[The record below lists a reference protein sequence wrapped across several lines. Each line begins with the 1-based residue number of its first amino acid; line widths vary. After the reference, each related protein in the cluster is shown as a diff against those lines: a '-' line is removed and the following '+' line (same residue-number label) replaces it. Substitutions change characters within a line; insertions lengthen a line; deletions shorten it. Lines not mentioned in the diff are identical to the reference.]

1 MNANNIPKDLL
12 QKVKEYEQIR
22 KKENQLFGELQNDF
36 VKLLI
41 NDSIVVQNGLNF
53 EDVYIDSFAI
63 VKEPMGEYRHDGTYL
78 FSIMCGEDSG
88 WGSFYIPL
96 DDKNYLEINYSF

>member
-36 VKLLI
+36 VKLL
-41 NDSIVVQNGLNF
+41 NF
-53 EDVYIDSFAI
+53 EDVCIDSFAI